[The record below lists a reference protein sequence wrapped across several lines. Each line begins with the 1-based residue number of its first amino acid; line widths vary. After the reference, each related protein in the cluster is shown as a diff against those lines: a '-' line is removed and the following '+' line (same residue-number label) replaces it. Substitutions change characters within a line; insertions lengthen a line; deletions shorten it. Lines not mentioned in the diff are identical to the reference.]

1 MKGISGGEKKRLC
14 IAVEMIA
21 DPKVLILDEPTSGLD
36 SHKVKSVIKVLKKL
50 ATEKNKTVIFTLHQP
65 SFLIYNELDRLLLLN
80 KGQSIFQGKSQ

>member
-1 MKGISGGEKKRLC
+1 M
-14 IAVEMIA
+14 EMIA
-21 DPKVLILDEPTSGLD
+21 DPEVLILDEPTSGLD

-80 KGQSIFQGKSQ
+80 RGQSIFQGKSQ